1 MIDLEAIKNKILD
14 YLNDIPT
21 EERFDQQIVI
31 HSRVSELLTEEQLRD
46 FRRFA
51 VTETKRPL
59 HTTPYM
65 QDDICVV
72 NNRIRPIKHVESIK
86 AL

>member
-1 MIDLEAIKNKILD
+1 MIDLEAIEQRILD
-14 YLNDIPT
+14 YLNDISA

-31 HSRVSELLTEEQLRD
+31 HSRVAELLTEEQLYN
-46 FRRFA
+46 FKKFA
-51 VTETKRPL
+51 GTETKRPL
-59 HTTPYM
+59 HITPYM
-65 QDDICVV
+65 EHDICVV